1 MFNKNEDLLF
11 SCVRLSWMCEM
22 FWFAEQLLLFL
33 PRPTSPNA
41 SWASDW
47 RSCSRTEWWFGIR
60 LEFLALVEE
69 VVFGDKGDG
78 VILKFNAFEI
88 EVEEVAIDG
97 VCVDEDWNVSSS
109 FKIEFRT
116 SASHPDLSSASRF
129 FFYFRSNLLICQV
142 LEMTF
147 CRSSSRWRDVLVRW
161 SLFSKFTLVIP
172 APNWLRCT
180 NRPLGIYPIRPSM
193 PIPPRI
199 PGPYPT

>member
-1 MFNKNEDLLF
+1 MWNV
-11 SCVRLSWMCEM
+11 C
-22 FWFAEQLLLFL
+22 FAEQLLLFL

-41 SWASDW
+41 SWVSDW

-69 VVFGDKGDG
+69 VVVGDKGDG
-78 VILKFNAFEI
+78 VSLKWTLLKLKLKSLLLTEFVSMKIEI
-88 EVEEVAIDG
+88 
-97 VCVDEDWNVSSS
+97 VSSS

-172 APNWLRCT
+172 ASNWLRCT

>member
-1 MFNKNEDLLF
+1 MKIYFSHVSDLAECVKCFDLLNNCF
-11 SCVRLSWMCEM
+11 CSYLV
-22 FWFAEQLLLFL
+22 LLLPTL
-33 PRPTSPNA
+33 P
-41 SWASDW
+41 
-47 RSCSRTEWWFGIR
+47 G
-60 LEFLALVEE
+60 LQ
-69 VVFGDKGDG
+69 
-78 VILKFNAFEI
+78 
-88 EVEEVAIDG
+88 IDG
-97 VCVDEDWNVSSS
+97 LVPVRNDGLGSGLNFLLLSKKLSLETKVMASCWSERFWNWSWRGCYWRRLCRWRLKCSSS

-172 APNWLRCT
+172 ASNWLRCT